1 MDAKKIVGLM
11 KHFHDLLY
19 LVATNTGDKELLKI
33 EVSHAMRIIANGI
46 IKSIDQE
53 GVKNELEN

>member
-1 MDAKKIVGLM
+1 MDANKIVGLM

-19 LVATNTGDKELLKI
+19 LVVTDTGDKEVLKM
-33 EVSHAMRIIANGI
+33 EVSHAMRMIANGI

-53 GVKNELEN
+53 GAKNELEN